1 MSKLYRQLDE
11 DEADRYGKICEAQ
24 CQLKDLITQFD
35 TSGMFIVASEL
46 RTVEKRVNDVVENLS
61 VIFEKGA

>member
-1 MSKLYRQLDE
+1 MSELYRQLDE
-11 DEADRYGKICEAQ
+11 DEADRYNKICDAYR
-24 CQLKDLITQFD
+24 QLKDLAKQFD
-35 TSGMFIVASEL
+35 NSGMFIVASEL